1 MAERQDMPIGLAFQM
16 AMNQKAM
23 EYFAQLSE
31 EEKGQILDEARSAS
45 SKSQMRGIVD
55 SLERME

>member
-23 EYFAQLSE
+23 EHFAQLSE